1 MGIFTRKPKVEQT
14 TVDGVP
20 ITIEIGGESAKY
32 EWNSVAEMYDNCP
45 YIRAIIDYKA
55 SCVANGKLVLK
66 QDKKDSKDEIVLSS
80 PYLDLLSNPNPLQSF
95 QSLMAQTMIYESLY
109 SKSFLRGVKGMS
121 SGYKNS
127 RAIWS
132 LPPSEVEVQYKNNDL
147 VDLYSKFRLED
158 IIDYYEFNSNASISK
173 LYNEEILYSSDY
185 TLGFIDTV
193 SDFETLQQSVANLMY
208 IQESRGVIIRN
219 RGALG
224 MLSQSSGN
232 KDQAGVIPL
241 EPEDKINIQES
252 YRKLYGIKPSQSSII
267 IPDLPMTWQSM
278 ITNIKELQLSEQSL
292 EEFNIC
298 CDMLG
303 VPRSIFDDK
312 TSFDNQSEVK
322 KRLYTDTI
330 IPYANN
336 KANLLTRKFELKGQY
351 FCIDYSHVDA
361 LQDDQKQKQETEKIN
376 TEKLSIQYK
385 DGVISKGTYL
395 EKCGYKEIDKSFYN
409 IYYNEQGT
417 GI

>member
-14 TVDGVP
+14 TVDGIP

-55 SCVANGKLVLK
+55 SCVANGRLILK
-66 QDKKDSKDEIVLSS
+66 QSKKDGEDEVVLNS
-80 PYLDLLSNPNPLQSF
+80 PYLDRLKNPNPLQSF
-95 QSLMAQTMIYESLY
+95 QALIAQTMIYESLY
-109 SKSFLRGVKGMS
+109 SRSFLRGVKGLAK
-121 SGYKNS
+121 GYKNS

-132 LPPSEVEVQYKNNDL
+132 LPPSEVDVKYKDNDL

-158 IIDYYEFNSNASISK
+158 IIDYYEFNSNAAITK
-173 LYNEEILYSSDY
+173 LYDDEILYSSDY
-185 TLGFIDTV
+185 ALGFIDMV

-224 MLSQSSGN
+224 MLSQAAGN
-232 KDQAGVIPL
+232 KDQAGIIPL
-241 EPEDKINIQES
+241 EAADKKNIQEA

-267 IPDLPMTWQSM
+267 IPDVPMTWQSM
-278 ITNIKELQLSEQSL
+278 IVSIKELQLSEQSL

-303 VPRSIFDDK
+303 VPRSIFDDQ

-336 KANLLTRKFELKGQY
+336 KANLLTRKFELKDQY

-361 LQDDQKQKQETEKIN
+361 LQDDEKQKQETEKIN

-409 IYYNEQGT
+409 IYYNEQAT